1 MSDDEKK
8 AALEGGR
15 RGRARV
21 MVATKASFGMGVDYG
36 AVRFVVHSGLADT
49 LLDYAQESGRGGR
62 DGRRADA
69 VVV

>member
-21 MVATKASFGMGVDYG
+21 MGVDYG